1 MQAGGVRRLIGG
13 DWFGLAVLVAVGVAV
28 LGAMR
33 PDFLSPFNVFV
44 LLDTVALSMLIAL
57 AQMVVIALGQMNLS
71 VGAIGGLVAIGFSGA
86 MQVWGVPPLLAAIGG
101 LLLGAACGAFN
112 GVMTARAGL
121 SAFIVTLASMACFKG
136 INLGITQAQPFY
148 GIPASVKA
156 LGNAGIG
163 PVPVLLLPAALAAVL
178 VAWMLA
184 RLPIGR
190 QILAVGGNTHA
201 AELSGIGVGRVIIV
215 THILSGV
222 LAAAAGMLAVARL
235 QLGQPTIGDD
245 WLIPSFAAPV
255 IGGTLLSGGHVSV
268 AGTVCGVALV
278 ALIAQALVLFRVDPY
293 YVQLLL
299 GLLILGAVGVSRMRA
314 AQAA

>member
-1 MQAGGVRRLIGG
+1 MRRLLAT
-13 DWFGLAVLVAVGVAV
+13 DWFGLAVLVVVTVAV

-33 PDFLSPFNVFV
+33 PDFLSAFNIFV
-44 LLDTVALSMLIAL
+44 LLDTVALSTLIAL

-71 VGAIGGLVAIGFSGA
+71 VGAIGGLVAVSFSGI
-86 MQVWGVPPLLAAIGG
+86 MQVWGVPPPLALVAG
-101 LLLGAACGAFN
+101 LLLGGVCGAIN
-112 GVMTARAGL
+112 GVLTARAGL
-121 SAFIVTLASMACFKG
+121 SAFIVTLATMAAFKG

-156 LGNAGIG
+156 AGNAGIG
-163 PVPVLLLPAALAAVL
+163 PVPVLLIPAALAALAVG
-178 VAWMLA
+178 WMLA

-190 QILAVGGNTHA
+190 QILAVGGNIHA
-201 AELSGIGVGRVIIV
+201 AELSGIRVSRVIV
-215 THILSGV
+215 ATHVLSGV
-222 LAAAAGMLAVARL
+222 LAAAGGMMAVARL

-255 IGGTLLSGGHVSV
+255 IGGTLLSGGHASV

-299 GLLILGAVGVSRMRA
+299 GLLILAAVGLARMRA
-314 AQAA
+314 AQPA